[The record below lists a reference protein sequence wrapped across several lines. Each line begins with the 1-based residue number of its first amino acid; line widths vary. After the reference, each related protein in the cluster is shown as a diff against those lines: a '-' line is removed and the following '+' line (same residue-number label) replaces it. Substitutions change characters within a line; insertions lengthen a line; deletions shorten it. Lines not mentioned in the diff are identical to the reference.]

1 MILQPRPPT
10 RASKGFCHV
19 RASIPEDG
27 DLNRPGQ
34 YRGYRRPPGII
45 LAIIWEYAFNAPAS
59 ACGRDSTSVN
69 IRDMLVVES
78 LSRRYQV
85 EVHMPIEQG
94 IIGEGRATATAP
106 TIGPVYAPHQPVVRR
121 YWAQALSPI
130 STSTAG
136 TERPAGPWARY
147 LPGGCRS
154 KPDIDM
160 EDLTLNG

>member
-1 MILQPRPPT
+1 
-10 RASKGFCHV
+10 
-19 RASIPEDG
+19 
-27 DLNRPGQ
+27 
-34 YRGYRRPPGII
+34 
-45 LAIIWEYAFNAPAS
+45 
-59 ACGRDSTSVN
+59 
-69 IRDMLVVES
+69 MLVVES

-94 IIGEGRATATAP
+94 IIGEGRATTTAP
-106 TIGPVYAPHQPVVRR
+106 TIGSVYDPHQPVVRR

-136 TERPAGPWARY
+136 TERPAGHGLATSRAVAD
-147 LPGGCRS
+147 LMCGR